1 MNCNEIN
8 LHNVYCLTKKGMT
21 FQEIISKLRV
31 EKMKSCDGDRIDILI
46 DTVCQFYNITIDQLK
61 SRSRHG
67 YIVEARRMYCY
78 LARVLT
84 PKSLKDIGLKIDR
97 DHATVLHQYKN
108 MAGYVE
114 ICDTNMINDVNN
126 ITEEYESNIDAYDFH
141 AKENVNVQVA

>member
-31 EKMKSCDGDRIDILI
+31 ENMKNSNGDSIDILI
-46 DTVCQFYNITIDQLK
+46 DTVCQFYKVTRDDLI
-61 SRSRHG
+61 SRSRKG

-84 PKSLKDIGLKIDR
+84 PKSLKDIGVKIDR

-114 ICDTNMINDVNN
+114 ICDTNMIKDVNN

>member
-46 DTVCQFYNITIDQLK
+46 ETVCQFYEITYDELK
-61 SRSRHG
+61 SRSRQG

-84 PKSLKDIGLKIDR
+84 SKSLQHIGKKIDR

-114 ICDTNMINDVNN
+114 ICDTNMIKDVNN
-126 ITEEYESNIDAYDFH
+126 ITEEYESNIDAYDFQS
-141 AKENVNVQVA
+141 KENVNVQVA

>member
-31 EKMKSCDGDRIDILI
+31 EKMKSSDGDRIDILI
-46 DTVCQFYNITIDQLK
+46 DTVCQFYNITIDELK
-61 SRSRHG
+61 SRSRQG

-114 ICDTNMINDVNN
+114 ICDTNMIKDVNN
-126 ITEEYESNIDAYDFH
+126 ITEEYESNIDAYNFQS
-141 AKENVNVQVA
+141 KENVNVQMA

>member
-31 EKMKSCDGDRIDILI
+31 EKMKSSDGDRIDILI
-46 DTVCQFYNITIDQLK
+46 DTVCQFYDITYDELK
-61 SRSRHG
+61 SRSRQG
-67 YIVEARRMYCY
+67 YKVEARRMYCY

-84 PKSLKDIGLKIDR
+84 RKSLKDIGLKIDR

-108 MAGYVE
+108 MSGYVE

-126 ITEEYESNIDAYDFH
+126 ITEEYESNIEAYDFH
-141 AKENVNVQVA
+141 AKENVNVQMA

>member
-1 MNCNEIN
+1 
-8 LHNVYCLTKKGMT
+8 MT

-31 EKMKSCDGDRIDILI
+31 EKMKSSDGDRIDILI
-46 DTVCQFYNITIDQLK
+46 DTVCQFYNITYDELK

-141 AKENVNVQVA
+141 AKDNVNVQMA